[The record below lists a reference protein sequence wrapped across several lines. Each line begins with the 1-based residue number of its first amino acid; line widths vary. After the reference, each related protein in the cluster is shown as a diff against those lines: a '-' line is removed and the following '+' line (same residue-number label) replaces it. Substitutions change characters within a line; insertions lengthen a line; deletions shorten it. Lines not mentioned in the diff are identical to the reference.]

1 MSAKEIVDF
10 VINEVLFNI
19 VEEKTDY
26 LGDEDITE
34 RSDSMYSYPESSKD
48 DQVIPGYENHYQS
61 NQGLKSEIWRIV
73 TFRIHSVAYKKR
85 KGT

>member
-1 MSAKEIVDF
+1 MSAKEIVNF

-48 DQVIPGYENHYQS
+48 DQVIPGYDTYDQS
-61 NQGLKSEIWRIV
+61 NQGL
-73 TFRIHSVAYKKR
+73 
-85 KGT
+85 

>member
-1 MSAKEIVDF
+1 MSAKEVVNF

-48 DQVIPGYENHYQS
+48 DQVIPGYDNYDES
-61 NQGLKSEIWRIV
+61 NQGLKSGIWRIV
-73 TFRIHSVAYKKR
+73 TFCIHSVKSKKG
-85 KGT
+85 KGA